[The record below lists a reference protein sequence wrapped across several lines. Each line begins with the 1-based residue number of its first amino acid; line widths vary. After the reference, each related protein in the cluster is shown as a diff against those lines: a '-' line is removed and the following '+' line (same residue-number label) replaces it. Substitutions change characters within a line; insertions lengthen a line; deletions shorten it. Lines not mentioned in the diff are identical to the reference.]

1 MRGGDGVKCLV
12 CEKFYHFNDNWY
24 GWWGENQVIR
34 NDEGVFVKRG
44 IYCKRHAPDWVRKKM
59 EE

>member
-1 MRGGDGVKCLV
+1 VNCLV
-12 CEKFYHFNDNWY
+12 CGKHYHYNGNWY

-34 NDEGVFVKRG
+34 NDEGVFVERG